1 MRSTYKITTLGAAM
15 AAVLLLG
22 ACSNEAATGTTG
34 QTNPPATGQSTA
46 ETETET
52 TTTDPTA
59 STGTTDSSAT
69 TENEAATEANGST
82 TGMGTDAES
91 TSSASATRPEK
102 ETFELMTE
110 GTLEKRTAKLQQG
123 EGYSMYVFDAYTLD
137 KQKSRLQLTAFPQ
150 YHVEITKLDSKA
162 NIDELRKQGKEALKK
177 YGSAKEYSG
186 DQLYEDPLV
195 GAKLYLQVS
204 SDKGTYDYVVWEA
217 KDGSQYTFLMIMPQG
232 EASETFRLPAVTSLS
247 TIAADSAS

>member
-1 MRSTYKITTLGAAM
+1 MKSTYKITTLGAAM

-22 ACSNEAATGTTG
+22 ACSNETATGTTG

-46 ETETET
+46 ETGTET

-59 STGTTDSSAT
+59 STGTTDSDAT
-69 TENEAATEANGST
+69 TENEPATEANGST

-150 YHVEITKLDSKA
+150 YHVEITKLNSKA

-186 DQLYEDPLV
+186 DQLYEDPMV

>member
-22 ACSNEAATGTTG
+22 ACSNEAATGTTE

-46 ETETET
+46 ETGTEA

-69 TENEAATEANGST
+69 TENQPATEAAGST

-91 TSSASATRPEK
+91 TSSASATRPAK

-123 EGYSMYVFDAYTLD
+123 DGYSMYVFDAYTLD

-186 DQLYEDPLV
+186 DQLYEDPMV

>member
-1 MRSTYKITTLGAAM
+1 MKSTYKITTLGAAM

-34 QTNPPATGQSTA
+34 QTNPPATGQST
-46 ETETET
+46 TETGTEA

-69 TENEAATEANGST
+69 TENEPATEATGST
-82 TGMGTDAES
+82 TEMGTDAES

-123 EGYSMYVFDAYTLD
+123 DGYSMYVFDAYTLD

-186 DQLYEDPLV
+186 DQLYEDPMV

-247 TIAADSAS
+247 TIAAD